1 MRRVHVDVQV
11 MYMVIFGTI
20 STQFYEIT
28 GCVYNLGASEV
39 HLFIQKIWMFL
50 CIIINHATCIF
61 ILLDITFSFVL
72 GSIMSVT
79 LSDPYAQNFQ
89 SRFVGICIERNETGL
104 RHNFTLR
111 NVIDG
116 QGIEIMYE
124 LYNPTIKKIEVRLAC
139 AKFINKLR

>member
-11 MYMVIFGTI
+11 IFMVIFGTI

-28 GCVYNLGASEV
+28 GCVYSLELAK
-39 HLFIQKIWMFL
+39 FIYLYTKIWMCL
-50 CIIINHATCIF
+50 CIKINHTTCIF
-61 ILLDITFSFVL
+61 ILLDITFSFVP